1 MTISAAVAAAG
12 DTAAGPGIFEL
23 LRVNDDI
30 RSAINRSAS
39 SSELERLAIANG
51 MKTLLEDGLE
61 KVKLGITAEDEVRRV
76 AMEM

>member
-1 MTISAAVAAAG
+1 MMTFAV
-12 DTAAGPGIFEL
+12 
-23 LRVNDDI
+23 
-30 RSAINRSAS
+30 RSAS